1 MPVNLCNHNSYLNF
15 LRLILLI
22 LFFNHLFILRAT
34 DRGFIRKKMERC
46 EMDDFDITKLFYYL
60 AFNET
65 KM

>member
-15 LRLILLI
+15 LRLILLSFSLTI
-22 LFFNHLFILRAT
+22 LFILRAT